1 MGLFNAVTG
10 TRIPTRTMAVIA
22 IALLLALMCVH
33 VSMPLEGDQALYFF
47 GARQMSEGLVLYR
60 DYWDI
65 KGVGVYGFY
74 WLAGTLFGYSAI
86 GLHVLELLWFSLT
99 ALLAYRLCAIATENS
114 RLACLGP
121 LATVGAFFVAATPW
135 HLTQPDGLVTFPLTL
150 AAWAIAEPAL
160 QRWNGPL
167 LSWILA
173 GIGAGLAT
181 LFVTASIL
189 VAFAFVLAAV
199 LFSSRSSATESK
211 AGVLVRLGGFLLG
224 MALVLVIPIALFAKA
239 GALREYLWTTW
250 LYPLAAQTEFS
261 RDVRQL
267 AGSVTW
273 FVGAV
278 CVLIPCAL
286 IGGLA
291 TLRDLTA
298 RGSRSLVGLLMCVWL
313 AAGFVALLVQY
324 HYSWQFHFNHFF
336 VPVGV
341 LAIIGMPEIFRAL
354 GSREG
359 RLAALAILI
368 VALVLPVLLVKKI
381 IVQSAQSYAVTPYE
395 DSVKQGLGMA
405 ASDDSVYVLGDPRV
419 MFAAGHPQ
427 PVKENGWVLEVLL
440 SHQWKEFSAALRQ
453 SSPAYLHVMRGYPE
467 LLARNAPELWE
478 WICREYEP
486 VHTDSAQ
493 ATWFRRRNLSP

>member
-1 MGLFNAVTG
+1 VNAVAG
-10 TRIPTRTMAVIA
+10 IRIPLRTMAVTA
-22 IALLLALMCVH
+22 IALLLALMGVH

-47 GARQMSEGLVLYR
+47 GARQMSNGMVLYR

-65 KGVGVYGFY
+65 KGAGVYGFY

-86 GLHVLELLWFSLT
+86 GLHVLELIWFSLT
-99 ALLAYRLCAIATENS
+99 ALLAYRLCAISTENT
-114 RLACLGP
+114 RLACVGP

-135 HLTQPDGLVTFPLTL
+135 HLTQPDGLVSLPLTF

-160 QRWNGPL
+160 QRGKSQL

-173 GIGAGLAT
+173 GVGAGLAT

-189 VAFAFVLAAV
+189 VAFAFVVAAV
-199 LFSSRSSATESK
+199 VFSWRVPATESK
-211 AGVLVRLGGFLLG
+211 SGVVVRVGGFFLG
-224 MALVLVIPIALFAKA
+224 MALVLMIPIAWFAKN

-250 LYPLAAQTEFS
+250 LYPLAAQTEFT
-261 RDVRQL
+261 RDVREL
-267 AGSVTW
+267 VGSVRW
-273 FVGAV
+273 FVGSV
-278 CVLIPCAL
+278 FVLIPCAL
-286 IGGLA
+286 IGVLG
-291 TLRDLTA
+291 TLRDLRA
-298 RGSRSLVGLLMCVWL
+298 RYPRAIVGLLMCVWL
-313 AAGFVALLVQY
+313 AAGFLALLVQY

-354 GSREG
+354 ASREG
-359 RLAALAILI
+359 RLVALATLI
-368 VALVLPVLLVKKI
+368 VALGLPLLLLKKI
-381 IVQSAQSYAVTPYE
+381 IVGSSHPTAATTYE

-405 ASDDSVYVLGDPRV
+405 TEDDSVYVLGDPRV
-419 MFAAGHPQ
+419 MFAAGKGQ

-478 WICREYEP
+478 WITSEYEP
-486 VHTDSAQ
+486 VHTDSVQ
-493 ATWFRRRNLSP
+493 GTWFRRRDL